1 MTDAVEVRPG
11 RPLIVAFVLGC
22 AVFSERAVVTV
33 STGGAGALGLAPI
46 AALIVAAAAVLRFG
60 TRGTLGFMGSPRFVF
75 LVAPYLVLDALLP
88 VLGVMYNGYP
98 ERTLWSVTEATAAL
112 SFLVLG
118 AALASSDDS
127 GWWKWILGAIVVQ
140 FLYAAGQAAYL
151 VRAPG
156 WELFAPFHD
165 WDLSLQVVF
174 GPLVQSRGTGLYFN
188 PNELGLWAGV
198 GAILSWTLLPPRV
211 RGVGITLAI
220 LTLLLSE
227 SRGAA
232 VALIAV
238 LLAGALLAISGRRLG
253 PARALK
259 SAFTVGGAILLAVAA
274 MLVIEPSGA
283 VFERFAALVD
293 VVTQGP
299 RADANLA
306 GRLDYWSAV
315 GALNSVY
322 PFGTW
327 GSPEFLL
334 GTAVDSS
341 WFRAFAQG
349 SVPYVAMLGL
359 VMVAAVSIGEFRY
372 RQALRLVAV
381 LIAVAGLTETSIGYP
396 AIAIFWMLLGTGLQ
410 SSIARRSQLPDVV
423 ARHERR
429 SPGHV
434 GGLSRD
440 RRPAPSPYDV
450 AARPGRP
457 ARDERLAG
465 GTHSAP

>member
-1 MTDAVEVRPG
+1 
-11 RPLIVAFVLGC
+11 
-22 AVFSERAVVTV
+22 
-33 STGGAGALGLAPI
+33 
-46 AALIVAAAAVLRFG
+46 
-60 TRGTLGFMGSPRFVF
+60 
-75 LVAPYLVLDALLP
+75 
-88 VLGVMYNGYP
+88 
-98 ERTLWSVTEATAAL
+98 
-112 SFLVLG
+112 
-118 AALASSDDS
+118 
-127 GWWKWILGAIVVQ
+127 
-140 FLYAAGQAAYL
+140 
-151 VRAPG
+151 
-156 WELFAPFHD
+156 
-165 WDLSLQVVF
+165 
-174 GPLVQSRGTGLYFN
+174 
-188 PNELGLWAGV
+188 
-198 GAILSWTLLPPRV
+198 
-211 RGVGITLAI
+211 VGITLAI

-227 SRGAA
+227 SRGAS

-238 LLAGALLAISGRRLG
+238 LLAGALLAIAGRRLG

-440 RRPAPSPYDV
+440 RRSAPSPYDV